1 MNRSTGQKRSFK
13 TSQKNF
19 YENIIESIPD
29 GIAVIDKNLVIKV
42 FNPSM
47 EELIGFSS
55 GKVLE
60 KSFEIPFRDNPFL
73 KELVIKVLK
82 SGKIYTAFDHRLKKK
97 ERTFISVEVSVS
109 PLVDLKGGTQGAILI
124 IRDLSRIKKLEEI
137 LRRNEK
143 LSSLTTLSASM
154 AHEIKNPLVGIRG
167 AAQLL
172 KEEFKDRDIKEYTNV
187 IVKEVDRINRIVE
200 ELLTISH
207 PKKPEFKPVN
217 IHKVLDEILVLEKM
231 VTKEK
236 KISFIK
242 RYDPSLPHI
251 IGDEK
256 QLTQVFLNL
265 IRNSIESMPNGGDIV
280 LTTMISSGHVVK
292 LFFQMVLIEI
302 EDSGRGIPLEIQEEI
317 YTPFFTTKKEG
328 TGLGLSISNRIIEDH
343 NGRLEILSD
352 GKKGTI
358 TRIYLPTIKD
368 ERKKS

>member
-1 MNRSTGQKRSFK
+1 MDSSTGQKHSFE
-13 TSQKNF
+13 SNQKKF

-29 GIAVIDKNLVIKV
+29 GIAVIDKDLVIKV
-42 FNPSM
+42 FNQSM
-47 EELIGFSS
+47 EELTGFSS
-55 GKVLE
+55 RRVLGKSVE
-60 KSFEIPFRDNPFL
+60 TSFLYNPFL

-82 SGKIYTAFDHRLKKK
+82 SGKIYTAFDHRIQKKD
-97 ERTFISVEVSVS
+97 RTSISVEVSVS
-109 PLVDLKGGTQGAILI
+109 PLIDLKGDTQGAVFI

-137 LRRNEK
+137 LRRNDR
-143 LSSLTTLSASM
+143 LSSLGTLSASM

-172 KEEFKDRDIKEYTNV
+172 KEEFSDRDIKEYTNV
-187 IVKEVDRINRIVE
+187 IVKEVDRINRIAE

-207 PKKPEFKPVN
+207 PKKPEFKTVN
-217 IHKVLDEILVLEKM
+217 IHKVLDTILVLEKM
-231 VTKEK
+231 GIKGKRV
-236 KISFIK
+236 SFVK
-242 RYDPSLPHI
+242 RYDPSLPDI

-256 QLTQVFLNL
+256 QLIQVFLNL
-265 IRNSIESMPNGGDIV
+265 IRNSIESMPNGGDII

-292 LFFQMVLIEI
+292 LYSQMVLIEI
-302 EDSGRGIPLEIQEEI
+302 EDSGRGIPPEIQEEI

-328 TGLGLSISNRIIEDH
+328 AGLGLSIPNRIIEDH

-358 TRIYLPTIKD
+358 ARVYLSTITD